1 MARVRWLAP
10 DRFRIGAVNFSMSEY
25 AGLELS
31 SGTFLLMKTPA
42 MVKRYIELLS
52 ELRPRRIVELGIYEG
67 GSAAFFSLLAKPT
80 RLVALDIQAET
91 PSALEEFIA
100 QNKLGERLRTH
111 VLVDQADADRLR
123 AILAEEFGDEEL
135 DLVVDDA
142 SHLLSP
148 TRASFEVLFPRL
160 RPGGVFVIEDW
171 SGEHKLDAALASRVE
186 SDPDYRA
193 TLERRIL
200 SGDDPEAPLSVLVF
214 ELTLAAAYAPELVAE
229 VGAWDGWAY
238 AVRGPEPVD
247 PDRFALSSTYPESA
261 AALITVR
268 G

>member
-1 MARVRWLAP
+1 MARVRWIAP
-10 DRFRIGAVNFSMSEY
+10 DHFRIAGVDFWMSEY

-31 SGTFLLMKTPA
+31 SGSFLLIKTPA
-42 MVKRYIELLS
+42 MVERYIELVGNLH
-52 ELRPRRIVELGIYEG
+52 PRRIVELGIYEG

-80 RLVALDIQAET
+80 RHVALDIQAEAPRT
-91 PSALEEFIA
+91 LEEFIA
-100 QNKLGERLRTH
+100 RNKLGERLHTH
-111 VLVDQADADRLR
+111 LSVDQADGDRLR
-123 AILAEEFGDEEL
+123 SILAEEFGDEEL

-171 SGEHKLDAALASRVE
+171 SGDRKLDAALASRVE

-193 TLERRIL
+193 SLERKIL
-200 SGDDPEAPLSVLVF
+200 SGEEPEAPLSAIVF
-214 ELTLAAAYAPELVAE
+214 QLTLAAAYAPGLVAE

-247 PDRFALSSTYPESA
+247 HDRFALSSAYPESA
-261 AALITVR
+261 AARIAAHS
-268 G
+268 